1 MVIIEN
7 RHEKKE
13 KNGQKKGNKDR
24 EKTLISLYV
33 HPSRKQPW
41 YPLAHR
47 SPH

>member
-7 RHEKKE
+7 RHEKK

-24 EKTLISLYV
+24 EKTLMSLSV
-33 HPSRKQPW
+33 HLSRKQPW
-41 YPLAHR
+41 YQLAYW